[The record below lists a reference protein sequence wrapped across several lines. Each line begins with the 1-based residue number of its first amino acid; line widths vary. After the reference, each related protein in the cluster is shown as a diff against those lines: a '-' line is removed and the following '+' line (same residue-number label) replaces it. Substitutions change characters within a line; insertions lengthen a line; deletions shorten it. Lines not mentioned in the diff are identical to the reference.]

1 MLSACACVQCI
12 STEDADGITSADD
25 TISST
30 GYSDLT
36 DKIRPVKAHRD
47 LKSVIMQDQ
56 SCVDAS
62 KLALGHPERY

>member
-1 MLSACACVQCI
+1 MQMGQGLLFTTFQ
-12 STEDADGITSADD
+12 GRR
-25 TISST
+25 
-30 GYSDLT
+30 DLT
-36 DKIRPVKAHRD
+36 DGIRPVKAHRD